1 MLLRPALMP
10 TVRSAPGDEIGD
22 AGVAL
27 PPVLMG
33 VAEAPDDR
41 REQRGLRR
49 VGDVPQLLRFVGA
62 DIPVGPQ
69 KIPPT
74 LLAMRQHRA
83 AAHANHLR
91 TRLRDGAWRPWD
103 VKEKLGGRH
112 IADIDDR
119 GAVGLDLAGQR
130 ILHIAAEIAVVED
143 MPAILIDDR
152 AAGRS
157 AGPGYRPCPQSSRSK
172 ATPGP
177 TAWASAGSGALGQT
191 RPRHPR
197 CS

>member
-49 VGDVPQLLRFVGA
+49 VGDVPQLLRFIGA
-62 DIPVGPQ
+62 DIAVGPQ
-69 KIPPT
+69 KIPLT

-91 TRLRDGAWRPWD
+91 TRLRDGAWRPRD
-103 VKEKLGGRH
+103 VKEKL
-112 IADIDDR
+112 ASN
-119 GAVGLDLAGQR
+119 AEALDTL
-130 ILHIAAEIAVVED
+130 VE
-143 MPAILIDDR
+143 AIDR
-152 AAGRS
+152 ATLK
-157 AGPGYRPCPQSSRSK
+157 PGEAATSI
-172 ATPGP
+172 ATPTSSPGFSVARRLASLSMSP
-177 TAWASAGSGALGQT
+177 PRNFTAAAAI
-191 RPRHPR
+191 
-197 CS
+197 